1 MVGKPTLRYDI
12 NMKETVEYLQKKNLI
27 FKSLKE
33 VTPKELGSR
42 KKIELYLG
50 INLKGYYALVMK
62 IEKKSRI
69 LRKEAAELMVLHE
82 KLEKYIDSK
91 ITKKYMIIKAPLC
104 SKAKALLEENG
115 WKVYHEGT

>member
-33 VTPKELGSR
+33 ISPKELGSR

-50 INLKGYYALVMK
+50 VDLKGYYALVMK

-69 LRKEAAELMVLHE
+69 LRKEAGELMVLHE

-104 SKAKALLEENG
+104 SKAKAMLEENG
-115 WKVYHEGT
+115 WKVWHDLN